1 MSWNVA
7 LYYYHLSRGG
17 DYFGL
22 PQEGWEGSAHAALVL
37 PRDKGPIHI
46 SPWLDNY
53 GRYGVSW
60 KVAVTCQ
67 VELQAPYTL
76 KITGGGAVRRGLNTV
91 LDGLEQGYKML
102 GGKGELTPDF
112 GAPELAAQRG
122 LKSDNPQF
130 TRWVLQSHEL
140 RQALK
145 KCEKASVRVEP
156 LVPGSSQH
164 MVCAQV
170 SMTEILDTDD
180 YDFLAEDEKR
190 RKSYEESGL
199 FERLD
204 ALVELLE
211 AARDAVTAWPMPQT
225 YETPK

>member
-1 MSWNVA
+1 MSWNA
-7 LYYYHLSRGG
+7 GLYYYHLSRGG

-22 PQEGWEGSAHAALVL
+22 PQKDDAHAALVL

-46 SPWLDNY
+46 QPWLKDY

-67 VELQAPYTL
+67 VELQASYTL
-76 KITGGGAVRRGLNTV
+76 KITGGGMIRRGLNTV

-102 GGKGELTPDF
+102 GGKGELTPDY

-130 TRWVLQSHEL
+130 TRWVLQSAEL
-140 RQALK
+140 RKALK
-145 KCEKASVRVEP
+145 QCEKASVRVEP
-156 LVPGSSQH
+156 LVPGSTVH
-164 MVCAQV
+164 MVC
-170 SMTEILDTDD
+170 ILIDLEEQSSSGD
-180 YDFLAEDEKR
+180 YDFLEGDQQR
-190 RKSYEESGL
+190 RAYEERGL
-199 FERLD
+199 FQNLD
-204 ALVELLE
+204 NLVELLE

-225 YETPK
+225 YEAPK

>member
-1 MSWNVA
+1 MERRTI
-7 LYYYHLSRGG
+7 L
-17 DYFGL
+17 L
-22 PQEGWEGSAHAALVL
+22 PPL
-37 PRDKGPIHI
+37 PG
-46 SPWLDNY
+46 
-53 GRYGVSW
+53 
-60 KVAVTCQ
+60 
-67 VELQAPYTL
+67 
-76 KITGGGAVRRGLNTV
+76 RGL
-91 LDGLEQGYKML
+91 LWAAPGGL
-102 GGKGELTPDF
+102 GELTPDF

-130 TRWVLQSHEL
+130 TRWVIQSQEL

-225 YETPK
+225 YEAPK